1 MTARPR
7 QHARLRNLPALPA
20 PASPLPLRRI
30 VTPTFAP
37 GVAPEDAYTASVAE
51 THRKSLGQFFTPA
64 PVAEFM
70 AGWVVN
76 NPACRTILDPAM
88 GLGIFF
94 RAIHKL
100 HPRADYD
107 LVGYDV
113 DPTILGAAQT
123 LFKNS
128 DGPKVRFV
136 NKDYLFN
143 GWSQRYDAIICNP
156 PYFKFQDYVNR
167 AAGLEEFK
175 SRLGMSLSGFTNIYS
190 MFILK
195 SISQLPPGGRAA
207 YLVPFEFLNAD
218 YGTVIKK
225 HLLESKALRYVILFS
240 SAENV
245 FRNALTTSCILLFAN
260 DEHSQSVTFINARN
274 AEDLQALS
282 APLARYPER
291 VGEGKQVRSSD
302 LDPEVKWKAYY
313 QKQSG
318 EAYRNL
324 VPLGTYAKVVRGI
337 ATGDNGY
344 FTFDEE
350 KKARHGIADRH
361 LLPCLTRAAQAR
373 SNFFT
378 GDDFETL
385 RAKGSRVFL
394 LNAVDLTD
402 EAVRRYVESGVEAGV
417 DKKYLTSH
425 RTPWHSLENR
435 QPAPLLVTV
444 FNRHGLR
451 FVRNEAGVRNLT
463 CFHSVYPNLFAA
475 AKLDLLT
482 AYLLTNVAQ
491 EIFKDSC
498 REYGGGL
505 NKFEPNDLNGASVVN
520 LNAVHSGTA
529 RLVRQIYRD
538 YRASVAGS
546 RPDADALAKLDDI
559 FLAVLAK

>member
-1 MTARPR
+1 
-7 QHARLRNLPALPA
+7 
-20 PASPLPLRRI
+20 
-30 VTPTFAP
+30 
-37 GVAPEDAYTASVAE
+37 
-51 THRKSLGQFFTPA
+51 
-64 PVAEFM
+64 M
-70 AGWVVN
+70 AKWVVS
-76 NPACRTILDPAM
+76 NPACRTILDPAV

-94 RAIHKL
+94 RAILKL
-100 HPRADYD
+100 NRRADYD

-113 DPTILGAAQT
+113 DPTILEAAEP
-123 LFKNS
+123 LFKTS
-128 DGPKVRFV
+128 DGPNVRFI

-143 GWSQRYDAIICNP
+143 GWSQRYDGIICNP

-195 SISQLPPGGRAA
+195 SVSQLSPGGRAA

-218 YGTVIKK
+218 YGTIIKK
-225 HLLESKALRYVILFS
+225 HLLESKALRHVILFNS
-240 SAENV
+240 SENV

-260 DEHSQSVTFINARN
+260 DENSQSVTFINAQN

-291 VGEGKQVRSSD
+291 VEAGKQIRSSD
-302 LDPEVKWKAYY
+302 LDPGVKWKTYY
-313 QKQSG
+313 GKQSG

-324 VPLGTYAKVVRGI
+324 VPLGTYAKIVRGI
-337 ATGDNGY
+337 ATGDNAY
-344 FTFDEE
+344 FTFDEG

-361 LLPCLTRAAQAR
+361 LLPCLTKSAHAR

-378 GDDFETL
+378 HDDFETL
-385 RAKGSRVFL
+385 RSKGNRVFL

-402 EAVRRYVESGVEAGV
+402 EAVRRYVEAGVEAGV

-425 RTPWHSLENR
+425 RSPWHTPENR
-435 QPAPLLVTV
+435 PPAPLLVTV

-463 CFHSVYPNLFAA
+463 CFHSVYPNLFAS

-491 EIFKDSC
+491 KIFKDSC

-520 LNAVHSGTA
+520 LDAVDSATG

-538 YRASVAGS
+538 YRASVTGS
-546 RPDADALAKLDDI
+546 RPDAGALAKLDDI
-559 FLAVLAK
+559 FLNILAK

>member
-1 MTARPR
+1 
-7 QHARLRNLPALPA
+7 
-20 PASPLPLRRI
+20 
-30 VTPTFAP
+30 
-37 GVAPEDAYTASVAE
+37 
-51 THRKSLGQFFTPA
+51 
-64 PVAEFM
+64 M
-70 AGWVVN
+70 AKWVVG
-76 NPACRTILDPAM
+76 NPACRTILDPAV

-100 HPRADYD
+100 HPRAGHD

-113 DPTILGAAQT
+113 DPTILETAQA

-143 GWSQRYDAIICNP
+143 AWSQRYDGIICNP

-175 SRLGMSLSGFTNIYS
+175 SRLGMNLSGFTNIYS

-195 SISQLPPGGRAA
+195 SISQLSPGGRAA
-207 YLVPFEFLNAD
+207 YLVPFEFLNSD

-245 FRNALTTSCILLFAN
+245 FTNALTTSCILLFAN
-260 DEHSQSVTFINARN
+260 DENSQSVTFINARN
-274 AEDLQALS
+274 TEDLQALS
-282 APLARYPER
+282 APLARYPEQR
-291 VGEGKQVRSSD
+291 VEAGKQIRSAD
-302 LDPEVKWKAYY
+302 LDPGVKWKAYY
-313 QKQSG
+313 QQQSG
-318 EAYRNL
+318 AGYRNL
-324 VPLGTYAKVVRGI
+324 VPLGTYAKIVRGI

-361 LLPCLTRAAQAR
+361 LLPCLTKSAHAR

-378 GDDFETL
+378 QDDFETL
-385 RAKGSRVFL
+385 RLKGSRVFL
-394 LNAVDLTD
+394 LDASDLTD
-402 EAVRRYVESGVEAGV
+402 EAVRRYVEAGVEAGV

-425 RTPWHSLENR
+425 RSPWHSLEHR
-435 QPAPLLVTV
+435 PPAPLLVTV

-475 AKLDLLT
+475 AKLDLLA

-520 LNAVHSGTA
+520 LDAVDSGTA
-529 RLVRQIYRD
+529 RLVRRIYRD
-538 YRASVAGS
+538 YRESVTGS
-546 RPDADALAKLDDI
+546 RPDATALAKLDDI
-559 FLAVLAK
+559 FLNILAK